1 MNLLLTSAERFCKKI
16 ILSSLLVITACS
28 QISISKNDNQN
39 LKEQRLATDFT
50 DEGIKVY
57 YTLFGKLE
65 KIEVYG
71 QADAWKG
78 NFETFAEADAL
89 AKLVK
94 FIYGNDVSTERRVKI
109 ISKAIED
116 AEDLSK
122 KNSVPASDL
131 IITSDKQLEE
141 KIKQEEGNHRNS
153 ESSTK
158 KAKILN
164 ESISDTL
171 ITITA
176 KGKLVGVRKVNDF
189 KRNDGKIYV
198 AVYQWSE
205 KDLATAESVR
215 DHMNKK

>member
-1 MNLLLTSAERFCKKI
+1 MHKKLLL
-16 ILSSLLVITACS
+16 LLLVAITACS
-28 QISISKNDNQN
+28 QINVGKDSSQN
-39 LKEQRLATDFT
+39 LKDQRLATDFT

-78 NFETFAEADAL
+78 NVETFAEADAL

-94 FIYGNDVSTERRVKI
+94 FIYGNDVSTQRRVKI
-109 ISKAIED
+109 IGKAIED
-116 AEDLSK
+116 AEDLSQ
-122 KNSVPASDL
+122 KNSLPAPDL
-131 IITSDKQLEE
+131 ITTNDKQLEE
-141 KIKQEEGNHRNS
+141 EIKLSGGSGRNS
-153 ESSTK
+153 DSSTR

-171 ITITA
+171 TTITA

-189 KRNDGKIYV
+189 KRNDGKVYV

-205 KDLATAESVR
+205 KDLATVENVR
-215 DHMNKK
+215 DRMNKK